1 MNQTTSVYCESQLLD
16 DDVTLTLIELSQAC
30 NAPQDLITA
39 WVFEGVLEAD
49 GQQPQEWRF
58 SGAAVRR
65 ARVAQH
71 LAQDLEVNTPGVAL
85 ALDLLERI
93 DALEAQLKRRSRY

>member
-39 WVFEGVLEAD
+39 WVFEGVLEPA

-58 SGAAVRR
+58 SGASVRR

-71 LAQDLEVNTPGVAL
+71 LVQDLEVNTPGVAL

>member
-1 MNQTTSVYCESQLLD
+1 MNQTTSVYCASQLLD

-30 NAPQDLITA
+30 NAPQELITA
-39 WVFEGVLEAD
+39 WVVEGVLEPA
-49 GQQPQEWRF
+49 GQRPQEWRF
-58 SGAAVRR
+58 SGTALRR

-71 LAQDLEVNTPGVAL
+71 LTQDLEVNTPGVAL

-93 DALEAQLKRRSRY
+93 DALEAQLKRRSR

>member
-1 MNQTTSVYCESQLLD
+1 MNQTTSVYCECQLID
-16 DDVTLTLIELSQAC
+16 DDVTLTLTELSQAC
-30 NAPQDLITA
+30 NAPQELITA
-39 WVFEGVLEAD
+39 WVLEGVLAPA

-58 SGAAVRR
+58 SGTSVRR

-71 LAQDLEVNTPGVAL
+71 LAHDLEVNTPGVAL

-93 DALEAQLKRRSRY
+93 DMLEAQLKRKSRY